1 MEDRQKMS
9 RARARKIVEKGNAIG
24 LGFRH
29 LVWHNSLFAFWRLDA
44 VKNILVTGGAG
55 FIGSNLVL
63 SLQKK
68 FPDSRISVI
77 DDFRSGHFS
86 NLAGYQGDIV
96 AADVSRLD
104 FGKQFQGEAFDAI
117 FHHASITDT
126 TVHDQRLQVHD
137 NVEGFRRVLDF
148 AAPHQTPVVYASS
161 AAAYGTERMMME
173 EEMSTNPANVYAF
186 SKAQMDNLAR
196 IYTADRLDWRI
207 VGLRYFNVYG
217 PRESHKKMSASM
229 IYQLYCQM
237 KAGKSPRVFA
247 DGQQKRDFVFI
258 DDVVELTIR
267 AMESQSRV
275 YNCGS
280 GVAFSFNEVIQTL
293 NRALGT
299 NLAPEYFENPYDFY
313 QSHTQANM
321 ERAKKELGFVPMY
334 PPEKGIGEYV
344 RRLQASA

>member
-1 MEDRQKMS
+1 M
-9 RARARKIVEKGNAIG
+9 I
-24 LGFRH
+24 F
-29 LVWHNSLFAFWRLDA
+29 LFLFWRLDA

-86 NLAGYQGDIV
+86 NLSGYQGDIV

-104 FGKQFQGEAFDAI
+104 FGRQFQGMAFDAV
-117 FHHASITDT
+117 FHLASITDT
-126 TVHDQRLQVHD
+126 TVRDQRMQVHD

-148 AAPHQTPVVYASS
+148 AAIHQTPVVYASS
-161 AAAYGTERMMME
+161 AAVYGMRQTIME
-173 EEMSTNPANVYAF
+173 EEMTPNPANVYAF

-196 IYTADRLDWRI
+196 VYMADRLAWRI

-217 PRESHKKMSASM
+217 PRESHKETCASM

-237 KAGKSPRVFA
+237 RAGKRPRVFA
-247 DGQQKRDFVFI
+247 DGRQKRDFVFI

-267 AMESQSRV
+267 AMEAARSRV

-280 GVAFSFNEVIQTL
+280 GVALSFNEVIQTL
-293 NRALGT
+293 NRALNT
-299 NLAPEYFENPYDFY
+299 DLAPEYFENPYDFY

-321 ERAKKELGFVPMY
+321 ERAKKELGFAPMY
-334 PPEKGIGEYV
+334 PPEKGIVKYV
-344 RRLQASA
+344 RCLQENFSRIASGPI

>member
-1 MEDRQKMS
+1 M
-9 RARARKIVEKGNAIG
+9 
-24 LGFRH
+24 
-29 LVWHNSLFAFWRLDA
+29 
-44 VKNILVTGGAG
+44 KNILVTGGAG

-63 SLQKK
+63 SLHEK
-68 FPDSRISVI
+68 FPHSRILVI

-86 NLAGYQGDIV
+86 NLSGYQGDIV

-104 FGKQFQGEAFDAI
+104 FGRQFQGEAFDAV
-117 FHHASITDT
+117 FHLASVTDT

-148 AAPHQTPVVYASS
+148 AAPRQTPVVYASS
-161 AAAYGTERMMME
+161 AAVYGTGRTIME
-173 EEMSTNPANVYAF
+173 EEMTPNPANVYAF

-196 IYTADRLDWRI
+196 IYAADRLTWRI

-217 PRESHKKMSASM
+217 PRESHKKACASM
-229 IYQLYCQM
+229 ICQLYCQM
-237 KAGKSPRVFA
+237 KAGRHPRVFA
-247 DGQQKRDFVFI
+247 DGGQKRDFVFI

-267 AMESQSRV
+267 AAEAPKSQV

-293 NRALGT
+293 NRALDA

-321 ERAKKELGFVPMY
+321 ERAKRELGFAPMY
-334 PPEKGIGEYV
+334 PPEEGIGEYV
-344 RRLQASA
+344 RRLQRNFSRIVGGSI

>member
-1 MEDRQKMS
+1 MR
-9 RARARKIVEKGNAIG
+9 NAVWI
-24 LGFRH
+24 GFRH
-29 LVWHNSLFAFWRLDA
+29 SVWHNPRFAFWRLDA
-44 VKNILVTGGAG
+44 VKNIFVTGGAG

-68 FPDSRISVI
+68 FPHSRISVI

-86 NLAGYQGDIV
+86 NLAGYRGDII

-104 FGKQFQGEAFDAI
+104 FGRQFQGVTFDVV
-117 FHHASITDT
+117 FHQASITNT
-126 TVHDQRLQVHD
+126 TVRDQRLQVHD

-148 AAPHQTPVVYASS
+148 AAIHQTPVVYASS
-161 AAAYGTERMMME
+161 AAVYGMGRTMME
-173 EEMSTNPANVYAF
+173 EEMSPNPANVYAF
-186 SKAQMDNLAR
+186 SKAQMDNLAQM
-196 IYTADRLDWRI
+196 YAADYLTWPI

-217 PRESHKKMSASM
+217 PRESHKKTCASM

-237 KAGKSPRVFA
+237 KEGKRPRVFA
-247 DGQQKRDFVFI
+247 DGRQKRDFVFI

-267 AMESQSRV
+267 AASSSKSRV

-293 NRALGT
+293 NRALDA
-299 NLAPEYFENPYDFY
+299 NLVPEYFENPYDFY

-321 ERAKKELGFVPMY
+321 ERAKKELGFAPMY
-334 PPEKGIGEYV
+334 PPEKGIVEYV
-344 RRLQASA
+344 RRLRAGA

>member
-1 MEDRQKMS
+1 MAGRRERLQRMGM
-9 RARARKIVEKGNAIG
+9 RFG
-24 LGFRH
+24 LAFDIWFGII
-29 LVWHNSLFAFWRLDA
+29 SLFAFRRLDA

-68 FPDSRISVI
+68 FPHSRISVI

-86 NLAGYQGDIV
+86 NLSGYRGDII

-104 FGKQFQGEAFDAI
+104 FGRQFPGATFDAV
-117 FHHASITDT
+117 FHLASITDT
-126 TVHDQRLQVHD
+126 TVRDQRLQVHD

-148 AAPHQTPVVYASS
+148 AAIHQTPVVYASS
-161 AAAYGTERMMME
+161 AAVYGMERTIME
-173 EEMSTNPANVYAF
+173 EEMTPNPANVYAF
-186 SKAQMDNLAR
+186 SKAQMDNLAQ
-196 IYTADRLDWRI
+196 IYTADRMAWRI

-217 PRESHKKMSASM
+217 PQESHKKTCASM

-237 KAGKSPRVFA
+237 KEGKRPRVFA
-247 DGQQKRDFVFI
+247 DGRQKRDFVFI

-267 AMESQSRV
+267 AVEASKSRV

-280 GVAFSFNEVIQTL
+280 GVAFSFNEGIQTI
-293 NRALGT
+293 NRALDT
-299 NLAPEYFENPYDFY
+299 DLAPEYFENPYDFY

-321 ERAKKELGFVPMY
+321 ERAKKELGFAPMY
-334 PPEKGIGEYV
+334 PPEKGIVEYV
-344 RRLQASA
+344 KRLRANG

>member
-1 MEDRQKMS
+1 MF
-9 RARARKIVEKGNAIG
+9 A
-24 LGFRH
+24 FRH
-29 LVWHNSLFAFWRLDA
+29 LDA

-63 SLQKK
+63 ALQRK
-68 FPDSRISVI
+68 FSHSRITVI

-86 NLAGYQGDIV
+86 NLSGYRGDII

-104 FGKQFQGEAFDAI
+104 FGRRFQEETFDAI
-117 FHHASITDT
+117 FHLASITDT
-126 TVHDQRLQVHD
+126 TVHDQRLQAHD

-148 AAPHQTPVVYASS
+148 AKLHQTPVVYASS
-161 AAAYGTERMMME
+161 AAVYGTGRTIME
-173 EEMSTNPANVYAF
+173 EEMSPNPANVYAF

-196 IYTADRLDWRI
+196 MCTADRLAWRI

-217 PRESHKKMSASM
+217 PRESHKKTCASM

-237 KAGKSPRVFA
+237 KAGKRPRVFA
-247 DGQQKRDFVFI
+247 DGRQKRDFVFI

-267 AMESQSRV
+267 AAEVAQSRV

-280 GVAFSFNEVIQTL
+280 GVAFSFNEVIRTL
-293 NRALGT
+293 NCALDT

-321 ERAKKELGFVPMY
+321 ERVKKELGFAPMY

-344 RRLQASA
+344 KRLRAGV